1 MKLDHLKILVAAI
14 LYGYIIVGGRLL
26 SNAGLSLIEISF
38 LPLVFVAAIIIV
50 IRPSTVKAVFLPHR
64 LFFFAVFGLIGAL
77 LQITQYAG
85 IVLGVPVAIVAMLLY
100 LQPVWTVILSRLV
113 LQEPVT
119 PRKLLSLILAMAGA
133 VILLDP
139 FTGSGGRSLTG
150 LIIAFIAGWVLAAW
164 VLWAK
169 RSGEMEGVSPVV
181 CLTGYSLFTSLFLI
195 LILAVDV
202 VFIGTGWL
210 GELQPQS
217 WAGNVIAICSV
228 SILAYLVPGILFF
241 WGIGGVAASVAGILL
256 MLEPVSATFLAAIWF
271 REPITSNIWIGGLL
285 ILIANGLIVTRTEK

>member
-1 MKLDHLKILVAAI
+1 MNLNHLKILVAAI

-26 SNAGLSLIEISF
+26 SNAGLSLIEISL
-38 LPLVFVAAIIIV
+38 LPLVFVTAIIIV
-50 IRPSTVKAVFLPHR
+50 MRPSTVKAVFLPRH
-64 LFFFAVFGLIGAL
+64 LFFFSVFGLIGAL
-77 LQITQYAG
+77 LQVTQYAG

-100 LQPVWTVILSRLV
+100 LQPVWTVILSRLA
-113 LQEPVT
+113 LKEPVT
-119 PRKLLSLILAMAGA
+119 PRKLLSLVLAMAGA

-139 FTGSGGRSLTG
+139 FSGSGSRSIAG
-150 LIIAFIAGWVLAAW
+150 LITAFIAGWILAAW

-169 RSGEMEGVSPVV
+169 RIGAMKGVSAVV

-195 LILAVDV
+195 LILVVEV

-217 WAGNVIAICSV
+217 WAGNAIAICSV

-271 REPITSNIWIGGLL
+271 REPVTSNIWIGGLL
-285 ILIANGLIVTRTEK
+285 ILIANGLIVTRSQK